1 MTFHGAFV
9 LWSELENG
17 WKRRSL
23 MQTIGSV
30 PVISATWQRFT
41 AVVADLDQLR
51 ISSQP
56 IRNYEAE
63 AEHIPMPTNG
73 AGSGVI
79 MAIQRWLSKGN
90 IRLEFYSSN
99 EAGGIRV
106 KIISQNAVQVV
117 RDMSMQAFLS
127 LAPGISISG

>member
-1 MTFHGAFV
+1 
-9 LWSELENG
+9 
-17 WKRRSL
+17 
-23 MQTIGSV
+23 MQTIGPV
-30 PVISATWQRFT
+30 PVISTTRQNFT
-41 AVVADLDQLR
+41 GVVADLDQVR

-63 AEHIPMPTNG
+63 AERIPTPING
-73 AGSGVI
+73 AGAGAT

-106 KIISQNAVQVV
+106 KIISQNAGQVV
-117 RDMSMQAFLS
+117 RDLSMQAFLS
-127 LAPGISISG
+127 LAPGLSISG

>member
-1 MTFHGAFV
+1 
-9 LWSELENG
+9 
-17 WKRRSL
+17 
-23 MQTIGSV
+23 MQTIGLV
-30 PVISATWQRFT
+30 PVMTTTRQNLT
-41 AVVADLDQLR
+41 EVVADLDRVR

-63 AEHIPMPTNG
+63 AERIPIPAPTNG
-73 AGSGVI
+73 AGAGLT
-79 MAIQRWLSKGN
+79 MAIQQWLSRGN

-106 KIISQNAVQVV
+106 KIITQNAGQVV
-117 RDMSMQAFLS
+117 RDLSMRVFLS